1 MQKTKILICNYDDV
15 FRIGLKDILER
26 KEFSV
31 SNAGT
36 PEEILIQVKVSRPD
50 IVLIKK
56 DKVKLGNREHEVI
69 NLIAQEK
76 TNKEIA
82 KTLFISQQTVNKHVQ
97 NILTKLQVRSRVGIA
112 KYAISESY

>member
-15 FRIGLKDILER
+15 FRIGLKDILKR

-50 IVLIKK
+50 IILIKK